1 MKTGKYLPRS
11 VQINTLIFARFSNP
25 ASLIHHVSLG
35 VLRYG
40 LCGSAQS
47 LTDAGDINHALCCKA
62 WSLKA
67 QHSSRELPSILHQN
81 IQSLWL

>member
-1 MKTGKYLPRS
+1 M
-11 VQINTLIFARFSNP
+11 FARFFQS
-25 ASLIHHVSLG
+25 SFLKHHVSLG
-35 VLRYG
+35 VLRCG

-47 LTDAGDINHALCCKA
+47 LTDAGDINHALGCKA